1 MSFRVMLTR
10 LLGVSLS
17 MTSNHL
23 YKHGSRKMGIALRK
37 AIYAK
42 MLEQDMSHFEQT
54 FKRKDQA
61 RVMINVY
68 LSQKIM
74 MRVDRVLYRIQ
85 DLSRIVTA
93 FAMLWRKNL
102 RLLLV
107 MQGESELIPRARA
120 PDTST

>member
-1 MSFRVMLTR
+1 MLTTHPLNVLYRVLMTR
-10 LLGVSLS
+10 LVGVSLT

-23 YKHGSRKMGIALRK
+23 YKHGTLKMGIALRK

-42 MLEQDMSHFEQT
+42 MMQQDMSHFEQK

-74 MRVDRVLYRIQ
+74 GRVDRVLWRIR

-93 FAMLWRKNL
+93 FVMLRNKNT

-107 MQGESELIPRARA
+107 MLGK
-120 PDTST
+120 

>member
-1 MSFRVMLTR
+1 
-10 LLGVSLS
+10 
-17 MTSNHL
+17 
-23 YKHGSRKMGIALRK
+23 
-37 AIYAK
+37 
-42 MLEQDMSHFEQT
+42 MSHFEQT

-74 MRVDRVLYRIQ
+74 MRVDRVLYSIQ